1 MIRRIN
7 KHFRAVLE
15 ARFSFCY
22 NDGMNDEG
30 SRSGSNSPSSLV
42 NNLKNE
48 WSLFWNSLSGDFIES
63 EAEDPF
69 KTGKIQV
76 LSLEQI
82 RDITKALSKNRR
94 QVNQKIESL
103 TKEIELNSA
112 KLETVRLVGGQDEAI
127 VFRIN
132 DLSDQGQILSQEL
145 SKIDE
150 RLKIIRHTE
159 EEVRKSGQPA

>member
-15 ARFSFCY
+15 GSFSFCY

-48 WSLFWNSLSGDFIES
+48 WSLFWNSLSGDFVES
-63 EAEDPF
+63 ESEDPF

-159 EEVRKSGQPA
+159 EEVRKSSQPA

>member
-7 KHFRAVLE
+7 GHFRAVLE
-15 ARFSFCY
+15 GRFGFCY
-22 NDGMNDEG
+22 NDGMNDED
-30 SRSGSNSPSSLV
+30 SRSGSNSPSTLV

-48 WSLFWNSLSGDFIES
+48 WSLFWNSLSGDFVES
-63 EAEDPF
+63 ESEDPF

-159 EEVRKSGQPA
+159 EEVRKNGQPA

>member
-15 ARFSFCY
+15 GSFSFCY

-48 WSLFWNSLSGDFIES
+48 WSLFWNSLSGDFVES
-63 EAEDPF
+63 ESEDPF

>member
-1 MIRRIN
+1 
-7 KHFRAVLE
+7 
-15 ARFSFCY
+15 
-22 NDGMNDEG
+22 MNDDG
-30 SRSGSNSPSSLV
+30 SKSGSNSSSSLV

-63 EAEDPF
+63 ETEDPF

-94 QVNQKIESL
+94 LVNQKIESL
-103 TKEIELNSA
+103 NKEIELNSV
-112 KLETVRLVGGQDEAI
+112 KLETVRLVGAHDDDI
-127 VFRIN
+127 IHCIN
-132 DLSDQGQILSQEL
+132 DLSDQGQVLSQEL

-150 RLKIIRHTE
+150 RLKIIHHTE
-159 EEVRKSGQPA
+159 EEVRKNSEPA

>member
-1 MIRRIN
+1 
-7 KHFRAVLE
+7 
-15 ARFSFCY
+15 
-22 NDGMNDEG
+22 MNDEG

-63 EAEDPF
+63 DSEDPF

-76 LSLEQI
+76 LTLEQI

-94 QVNQKIESL
+94 LVNQKIESL
-103 TKEIELNSA
+103 NKEIELNSV
-112 KLETVRLVGGQDEAI
+112 KLETVRLIGAQDDEI
-127 VFRIN
+127 VHRIN
-132 DLSDQGQILSQEL
+132 NLSDEGQILSQEL

-150 RLKIIRHTE
+150 RLKIIHHTE
-159 EEVRKSGQPA
+159 EEVRKNSQPA